1 MGCTMPTTRTGTEVK
16 PLDAGFAGMVPIGHT
31 RFSNTSLSAL
41 FTDLVFDTEWGGT
54 IPKLLRLEAPVSVA
68 LVGQGSERYTD
79 FLDALLAQIG
89 REASIAISRGGP
101 PNGLTVQF
109 VPGTDWGPLDG
120 NQCVIVFGRPGWQT
134 FLQDRARYSD
144 WRKVSADELAYRTV
158 FIPDSNEPHEIRE
171 CLIEEV
177 AQALGPTN
185 DIYGLG
191 PSIFN
196 DDDAHVWPTR
206 LDYLMLRVLYD
217 PEMAPG
223 IGRREA
229 RTRAARIL
237 DRINPDGRGAPIL
250 PAHRQKDFLSWRKQ
264 LHRLYDLIN
273 SGKAGSPKA
282 QAIVERILREAESR
296 APNSPYHCEA
306 LSVAA
311 TLESERPGGAAL
323 PAVDRARNICERAH
337 GKSDI
342 RNAALR
348 LSRAIAL
355 LSEKRDEAT
364 LREIEGLPDL
374 FLAQGQ
380 EALLAIT
387 HAVRWTALYNL
398 DDPNAEAAR
407 TLAIAWSTYA
417 FGEDNAA
424 VQRWR
429 KLY

>member
-1 MGCTMPTTRTGTEVK
+1 MR
-16 PLDAGFAGMVPIGHT
+16 LDAPI
-31 RFSNTSLSAL
+31 
-41 FTDLVFDTEWGGT
+41 
-54 IPKLLRLEAPVSVA
+54 SVA
-68 LVGQGSERYTD
+68 LVGQGSARYSA
-79 FLDALLAQIG
+79 FLDQLLTQIG
-89 REASIAISRGGP
+89 REASVAISRGGP
-101 PNGLTVQF
+101 PNGLTIQF
-109 VPGTDWGPLDG
+109 VPGAEWGPLDG

-134 FLQDRARYSD
+134 FLDDRVRYSD

-158 FIPDSNEPHEIRE
+158 FIPDTNEPHEIRE

-217 PEMAPG
+217 PEMASG

-229 RTRAARIL
+229 RVRAERIL
-237 DRINPDGRGAPIL
+237 DRINPDGRGAPVL

-282 QAIVERILREAESR
+282 LMIVARILREAENR

-311 TLESERPGGAAL
+311 TLESERPGGSAL
-323 PAVDRARNICERAH
+323 PAVDRARSVCERAH

-355 LSEKRDEAT
+355 LAEKQDEAT
-364 LREIEGLPDL
+364 LREIQGLPDV

-398 DDPNAEAAR
+398 EDPQADAAR
-407 TLAIAWSTYA
+407 VLAIAWSTYA
-417 FGEDNAA
+417 FGENNAA

-429 KLY
+429 NL